1 MKKTESRWTMMSN
14 NRIVTSPSERVQA
27 LSDSF
32 KDVLQLGRRYVD
44 LLDQLA
50 QTKDTKVLL
59 EATTK
64 LAKMDLANA
73 FVAFPPHYQ
82 AADYYLIFMDR
93 LLKMHGEDAVNV
105 SENELDHV
113 FEATVDSIG
122 TEAIF
127 KFELDS
133 RGEAAFTEQSQHEP
147 LFYLSLED
155 KLMQFNNRAL
165 VNYFIVYA
173 LKNHTDLELRDAVK
187 PLIDFAKYLAKDLDF
202 TIDLGI
208 LATEND
214 RRFMLD
220 KPDLALTVIDRL
232 FVATADQDYMLMNL
246 PRNNGAELLLD
257 QGTKLDIAFDP
268 EDYSQEWAFMVKDPD
283 EAVSFFDVLLHYELV
298 RKWYLTD
305 RDALAVRS
313 NHMVIADDEDEG
325 EIFEPVALE
334 ENPSENTAEEP
345 ESTATTEENEAKE

>member
-1 MKKTESRWTMMSN
+1 MSN

-32 KDVLQLGRRYVD
+32 KDVLSLGKQYVE

-50 QTKDTKVLL
+50 QTKDTKQLL
-59 EATTK
+59 AATIK

-73 FVAFPPHYQ
+73 FVDFPPHYQ

-93 LLKMHGEDAVNV
+93 LLKMHGDSAVNV
-105 SENELDHV
+105 AENELNHT
-113 FEATVDSIG
+113 FEASMASIG
-122 TEAIF
+122 SETIF
-127 KFELDS
+127 KFEIDS

-173 LKNHTDLELRDAVK
+173 LKEHTDLELRDAVK
-187 PLIDFAKYLAKDLDF
+187 PMIAFAKYLQKDLDF

-208 LATEND
+208 LATAND

-232 FVATADQDYMLMNL
+232 FVATADKDYMLMNL

-257 QGTKLDIAFDP
+257 QDTKLDIAFDP
-268 EDYSQEWAFMVKDPD
+268 DDYSQEWAFLVKDP
-283 EAVSFFDVLLHYELV
+283 EEQISFFDVLLHYELV

-305 RDALAVRS
+305 RASLAVRTD
-313 NHMVIADDEDEG
+313 HMIIADDDDAEVVDE
-325 EIFEPVALE
+325 EPVTPTP
-334 ENPSENTAEEP
+334 ENDTSDEPAPASETATDSSEADSS
-345 ESTATTEENEAKE
+345 ESTAE

>member
-1 MKKTESRWTMMSN
+1 MESRWTTMSN

-32 KDVLQLGRRYVD
+32 KDVLSLGQKYVD

-50 QTKDTKVLL
+50 QTKDAKNLL
-59 EATTK
+59 SAANK
-64 LAKMDLANA
+64 LTKMDLANA
-73 FVAFPPHYQ
+73 FINFPPHYK

-93 LLKMHGEDAVNV
+93 LLKMHGDTAVNV
-105 SENELDHV
+105 AENELNHE
-113 FEATVDSIG
+113 FEATVAAIG
-122 TEAIF
+122 GEAIF
-127 KFELDS
+127 KFEVDS

-173 LKNHTDLELRDAVK
+173 LKQHTDLELRDAVK
-187 PLIDFAKYLAKDLDF
+187 PLIDFAKYLQKDLDF

-208 LATEND
+208 LATAND
-214 RRFMLD
+214 RRFMLN
-220 KPDLALTVIDRL
+220 KPELPLTVIDRL
-232 FVATADQDYMLMNL
+232 FVATADEDYMLMNL

-268 EDYSQEWAFMVKDPD
+268 DDYSQEWAFLVKDSD
-283 EAVSFFDVLLHYELV
+283 EQVSFFDVLLHYDLV
-298 RKWYLTD
+298 REWYLAN
-305 RDALAVRS
+305 RSALAVRTD
-313 NHMVIADDEDEG
+313 HMEIVDE
-325 EIFEPVALE
+325 
-334 ENPSENTAEEP
+334 
-345 ESTATTEENEAKE
+345 ESPATTEVAEDESSDEVSSAETSEDPTFNEEE

>member
-1 MKKTESRWTMMSN
+1 MDQKESRWTTMSN

-32 KDVLQLGRRYVD
+32 KDVLSLGQKYVD

-50 QTKDTKVLL
+50 QTKDAKNLL
-59 EATTK
+59 SAANK
-64 LAKMDLANA
+64 LTKMDLANA
-73 FVAFPPHYQ
+73 FINFPPHYK

-93 LLKMHGEDAVNV
+93 LLKMHGDTAVNV
-105 SENELDHV
+105 AENELNHE
-113 FEATVDSIG
+113 FEATVAAIG
-122 TEAIF
+122 GEAIF
-127 KFELDS
+127 KFEVDS

-173 LKNHTDLELRDAVK
+173 LKQHTDLELRDAVK
-187 PLIDFAKYLAKDLDF
+187 PLIDFAKYLQKDLDF

-208 LATEND
+208 LATAND
-214 RRFMLD
+214 RRFMLS
-220 KPDLALTVIDRL
+220 KPELPLTVIDRL
-232 FVATADQDYMLMNL
+232 FVATADEDYMLMNL

-268 EDYSQEWAFMVKDPD
+268 DDYSQEWAFLVKDSD
-283 EAVSFFDVLLHYELV
+283 EQVSFFDVLLHYDLV
-298 RKWYLTD
+298 REWYLAN
-305 RDALAVRS
+305 RSALAVRTD
-313 NHMVIADDEDEG
+313 HMEIVDE
-325 EIFEPVALE
+325 
-334 ENPSENTAEEP
+334 
-345 ESTATTEENEAKE
+345 ESPATTEVAEDESSDEVSSAEPSEDPTSNEEE

>member
-1 MKKTESRWTMMSN
+1 MSN

-32 KDVLQLGRRYVD
+32 KDVLNLGRRYVE

-50 QTKDTKVLL
+50 QTKDTKNLL
-59 EATTK
+59 SATTK

-73 FVAFPPHYQ
+73 FVDFPPHYK

-93 LLKMHGEDAVNV
+93 LLKMHGDTAINV
-105 SENELDHV
+105 AEEELSHEFKATVASIGD
-113 FEATVDSIG
+113 EAT
-122 TEAIF
+122 F
-127 KFELDS
+127 KFEIDS

-147 LFYLSLED
+147 LFYLSLEE

-165 VNYFIVYA
+165 VNYFIIYA
-173 LKNHTDLELRDAVK
+173 LKQHTDLELRDAVK
-187 PLIDFAKYLAKDLDF
+187 PMVAFAKYLQKDLDF

-214 RRFMLD
+214 RRFMLA
-220 KPDLALTVIDRL
+220 KPELSLTVIDRL

-257 QGTKLDIAFDP
+257 RGIKLDIAFDP
-268 EDYSQEWAFMVKDPD
+268 DDYSQEWAFLVKDPD
-283 EAVSFFDVLLHYELV
+283 AQVSFFDVLLHYELV
-298 RKWYLTD
+298 RKWYLDD
-305 RDALAVRS
+305 RDALAVRT
-313 NHMVIADDEDEG
+313 NHMEIADDDSQQLDDVPVVASINDDSTETDTIDE
-325 EIFEPVALE
+325 EK
-334 ENPSENTAEEP
+334 
-345 ESTATTEENEAKE
+345 NEK

>member
-1 MKKTESRWTMMSN
+1 MAKTESRWTTMSN

-32 KDVLQLGRRYVD
+32 KDVLNLGQRYVE

-50 QTKDTKVLL
+50 QTKDAKNLL
-59 EATTK
+59 SATTK

-73 FVAFPPHYQ
+73 FVDFPPHYK

-93 LLKMHGEDAVNV
+93 LLKMHGDTTVNV
-105 SENELDHV
+105 TESEPDHE
-113 FEATVDSIG
+113 FEATVASIG
-122 TEAIF
+122 DEAIF
-127 KFELDS
+127 KFVIDS

-147 LFYLSLED
+147 LFFLSLED

-173 LKNHTDLELRDAVK
+173 LKQHTDLELREAVK
-187 PLIDFAKYLAKDLDF
+187 PMIAFAKYLQKDLDF

-220 KPDLALTVIDRL
+220 KPELPLTVIDRL

-257 QGTKLDIAFDP
+257 RGIKLDIAFDP
-268 EDYSQEWAFMVKDPD
+268 DDYSQEWAFLVKDPD
-283 EAVSFFDVLLHYELV
+283 AQVSFFDVLLHYELV
-298 RKWYLTD
+298 RKWYLDD
-305 RDALAVRS
+305 RASLAVRS
-313 NHMVIADDEDEG
+313 NHMEIADDDTQQFADVEAAA
-325 EIFEPVALE
+325 PALDQD
-334 ENPSENTAEEP
+334 
-345 ESTATTEENEAKE
+345 ESTESDTADEDSTAKEK